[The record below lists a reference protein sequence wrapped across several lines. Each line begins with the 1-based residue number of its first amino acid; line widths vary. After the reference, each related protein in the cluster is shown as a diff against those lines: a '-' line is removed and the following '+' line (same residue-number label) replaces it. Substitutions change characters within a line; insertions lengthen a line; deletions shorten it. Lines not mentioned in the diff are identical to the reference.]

1 MEQPNNKTM
10 EYGRGGRNLPPQQKT
25 RISGEVSSDGRQNVD
40 LETREAIAELAY
52 RFSKERRDG
61 EGSPLEDW
69 LQVERLVSEHA
80 SQLS

>member
-1 MEQPNNKTM
+1 MEQPNSTM
-10 EYGRGGRNLPPQQKT
+10 EYGNGGRNLPPQQKT
-25 RISGEVSSDGRQNVD
+25 RKSGEVPSDGRQNVD

-69 LQVERLVSEHA
+69 LQAERLVREHA
-80 SQLS
+80 GQLS